1 MNLMKN
7 VRTGNTARYDKALIA
22 TGRWVVD
29 DTPAPKA
36 KKPTDDEIATQDEI
50 TIEVTREV
58 PRAVN
63 SGQFRKAA
71 PVEQTDATDTE

>member
-7 VRTGNTARYDKALIA
+7 VRTGMTAAYDKGLVA

-29 DTPAPKA
+29 DAPLPKV
-36 KKPTDDEIATQDEI
+36 KKPMDDEIAAQDEI
-50 TIEVTREV
+50 SIEVSRT
-58 PRAVN
+58 PKFVN

-71 PVEQTDATDTE
+71 PAVRAEPTDTE